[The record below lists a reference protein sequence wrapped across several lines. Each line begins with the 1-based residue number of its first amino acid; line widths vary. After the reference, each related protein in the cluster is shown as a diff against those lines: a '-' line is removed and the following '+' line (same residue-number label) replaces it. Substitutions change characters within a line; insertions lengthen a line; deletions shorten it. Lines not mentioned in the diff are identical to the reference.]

1 MKNLQRLLFAAA
13 FLSVMPS
20 TVVLGSEESIVVP
33 AKNTEKSPIHTNRL
47 IALATGVAGSYGFV
61 AGASA
66 VNASKQVKKT
76 LLKAC
81 EHKAYSLAEGAI
93 SEHLTRNIKKNKV
106 VMGISCLA
114 MVGPTIVSTVVDK
127 FNAINKQNKEND
139 KVV

>member
-47 IALATGVAGSYGFV
+47 IALATGVAGSYCFV
-61 AGASA
+61 AGAYSKSQLTSINKKLLRGLTNETHSA
-66 VNASKQVKKT
+66 TIQELTK
-76 LLKAC
+76 L
-81 EHKAYSLAEGAI
+81 I
-93 SEHLTRNIKKNKV
+93 TRNKRL
-106 VMGISCLA
+106 MGVSCLVMA
-114 MVGPTIVSTVVDK
+114 GPTIVSTVVDK